1 MNAKSIIIAEDD
13 DEMRKAFAHALS
25 AKGYRVRTAVD
36 GVQAIALCKSEL
48 PDLLITDVFMP
59 NKGGFEVIEE
69 LRKEFPTVKI
79 ISMSGHLDAHAML
92 HVGQHIGGDL
102 SLTKPFYLEKALEAV
117 KSLLTY
123 PK

>member
-1 MNAKSIIIAEDD
+1 MTTKSIIIAEDD
-13 DEMRKAFAHALS
+13 DEMREAFARALS
-25 AKGYRVRTAVD
+25 GKGYRVRSAAD
-36 GVQAIALCKSEL
+36 GVEVMALCKSEL

-59 NKGGFEVIEE
+59 NKGGFEVIAE

-92 HVGQHIGGDL
+92 HVGKHIGGDI

-117 KSLLTY
+117 KSLLA
-123 PK
+123 